1 MTRPAPAIALPRSA
15 HPAPD
20 APPSA
25 PVPSMQDSSRWL
37 PIAEAERP
45 FWAGVDLGGT
55 NIKVGLVDDRG
66 RTLAFHTEKTLVE
79 NGPDDVCLRMG
90 KGVLEV
96 ARLAGARVADIPR
109 VGLGTPGPQDLKRG
123 FIISAGNFPRFDGYN
138 VRDVV
143 SRHAGLPVTF
153 ANDATAAGF
162 GEHWIGAGRG
172 KPSLLLLTLG
182 TGVGGSIVL
191 GETTLDG
198 EHSHASE
205 CGHIIVDPSPGA
217 RKCPCGR
224 PGHLE
229 AYSSAKS
236 IVAMVDEAIAA
247 GRSPA
252 LAAARE
258 AALAAEEEFSTKDI
272 GRVAGAGDATAR
284 AILDEAARWLG
295 IGITT
300 LLHTLD
306 PAIVLLGGAMTFGGE
321 NDPVGRAFIERVRAE
336 VRARA
341 FAILAEGTPIEYA
354 SLGGDAGYVGAAGM
368 ARAEHHRLHPH
379 TT

>member
-1 MTRPAPAIALPRSA
+1 MHDP
-15 HPAPD
+15 
-20 APPSA
+20 
-25 PVPSMQDSSRWL
+25 SRWL
-37 PIAEAERP
+37 PIDRASRP
-45 FWAGVDLGGT
+45 FWAGVDLGDT
-55 NIKVGLVDDRG
+55 NIKVGLVDDLG
-66 RTLAFHTEKTLVE
+66 RTLAFHTEKTEVDR
-79 NGPDDVCLRMG
+79 GPDDVCRRMG
-90 KGVLEV
+90 LAVLEV
-96 ARLAGARVADIPR
+96 ARLAGADVADIPR
-109 VGLGTPGPQDLKRG
+109 VGLGTPGPQELKQG

-162 GEHWIGAGRG
+162 GEHWIGAGKG
-172 KPSLLLLTLG
+172 LPSLVLLTLG

-205 CGHIIVDPSPGA
+205 CGHIIVDPAPTA
-217 RKCPCGR
+217 RRCPCGQ

-236 IVAMVDEAIAA
+236 IVAMAEEAIAA

-252 LAAARE
+252 LAAARD
-258 AALAAEEEFSTKDI
+258 AALAAGEEFSTKDI
-272 GRVAGAGDATAR
+272 GRVAGAGDAVAR
-284 AILDEAARWLG
+284 ALLDEAARWLG

-321 NDPVGRAFIERVRAE
+321 ENPVGSAFIERVRAE

-341 FAILAEGTPIEYA
+341 FALLADRTPIRWA

-368 ARAEHHRLHPH
+368 ARAEHRRLHPH